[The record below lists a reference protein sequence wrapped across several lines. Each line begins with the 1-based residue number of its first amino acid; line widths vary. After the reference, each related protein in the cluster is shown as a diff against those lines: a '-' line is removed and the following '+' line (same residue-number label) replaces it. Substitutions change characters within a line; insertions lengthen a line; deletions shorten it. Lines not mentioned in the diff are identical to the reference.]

1 MDKITLQA
9 EQNRPTPK
17 ALLENSRRNDIT
29 GMAAQLAYFF
39 LLSLFPLLLF
49 LFTLLPY
56 LPIQTDDVLNMV
68 QHFAPKETFDII
80 ESTIKEMLTNRSG
93 GLLSIGMIVTLWSAS
108 NGMNAIIKALNRA
121 YKVEESRPFLI
132 QRGMSVMLT
141 LGMIVVLIV
150 VLLLPVFGEQI
161 SHYIFSYFGIPD
173 YLKNVWPVLRWGL
186 TPVLLFLVFGA
197 LYFFA
202 PNEKF
207 GCLTVIPGAIFA
219 TIGWIAASLVLS
231 FYVSYF
237 GNYNATYGSLGG
249 IIIMMLWFYIS
260 GIILIFGGELNAIL
274 NNKHKNC

>member
-1 MDKITLQA
+1 
-9 EQNRPTPK
+9 
-17 ALLENSRRNDIT
+17 
-29 GMAAQLAYFF
+29 
-39 LLSLFPLLLF
+39 
-49 LFTLLPY
+49 
-56 LPIQTDDVLNMV
+56 
-68 QHFAPKETFDII
+68 
-80 ESTIKEMLTNRSG
+80 
-93 GLLSIGMIVTLWSAS
+93 
-108 NGMNAIIKALNRA
+108 
-121 YKVEESRPFLI
+121 
-132 QRGMSVMLT
+132 MLT

-231 FYVSYF
+231 FYVSHF